1 MSEEKKVKVGMV
13 YKVKFGGGRVSAEIT
28 KSLPQGRF
36 EAVILPSGTR
46 IKVSAENIEGE
57 GMTQKEWAQQRT
69 PKDNGEVTEEDE
81 QYIKEA
87 NIMAKK
93 KKAVKTN
100 KKKAR
105 KTSGLDAAARVL
117 QEIGKPMKCPDIV
130 KAALEK
136 GYWSTEGKTPAATV
150 YSAVIREITNKGNK
164 SRFRKTGRGEFELT
178 AVGKDTK

>member
-1 MSEEKKVKVGMV
+1 MAEEKEIKVGLV

-57 GMTQKEWAQQRT
+57 GMTQKEWAKQRT
-69 PKDNGEVTEEDE
+69 PKDNGVVTEEDE

-87 NIMAKK
+87 KTMAKK
-93 KKAVKTN
+93 TKTVKN
-100 KKKAR
+100 SKKKGR
-105 KTSGLDAAARVL
+105 KTSGLHAAARVL
-117 QEIGKPMKCPDIV
+117 QEIGKPMRCPDIV
-130 KAALEK
+130 KTALEK
-136 GYWSTEGKTPAATV
+136 GYWSTKGKTPAATV
-150 YSAVIREITNKGNK
+150 YSAILREIASKGNK
-164 SRFRKTGRGEFELT
+164 SRFRKSGRGEFELT